1 MNLRHFHLVITLLLG
16 LCTALFWAL
25 AHPEVLSFHEQNQL
39 FLCTTGYLR
48 QSLTVPGGLADWLAE
63 ALVQFFF
70 YPVLGAVLL
79 ALLFM
84 ALQAACRA
92 LSPSSSFLS
101 VVPALLVLFH
111 MGDFDA
117 LLSYPVALVLTVGCF
132 AVTAHS
138 PLWLKA
144 ILTPALVWCA
154 GPVGVLY
161 PVLTLWKQPK
171 QAIILTVLSLVSLFV
186 SFRLLS
192 APRYPAFTLLWG
204 INYHRLVLKVGTA
217 PALQW
222 VIPAVIALLPRLQL
236 LGRRLSVAGRET
248 AARLLPSA
256 DFLLAIGLI
265 LAATLPGPLTRHFYD
280 PSTCAILEQSRLIRR
295 GAWDELLDKAQRWQ
309 HEGLPACRSDEY
321 CTAVNLSLAMTGR
334 LDQHFADY
342 PQTGFTG
349 LLSPNHH
356 DNISGMPTME
366 AFYRMGLISEAM
378 HYAFDMQE
386 SIANYRKSAR
396 LTRRLSECNIILGH
410 YKVADKYLSQ
420 LEQTMFYRSW
430 ARSARQSLASGTA
443 LQHEPWGT
451 LSSYCLPDD
460 AYFRPDHVAVVIRQL
475 CLHNAGNRVARQY
488 LQAYVRLLRQ
498 AQ

>member
-1 MNLRHFHLVITLLLG
+1 MNLRHSHLVITLLLG
-16 LCTALFWAL
+16 LCIALFWAL
-25 AHPEVLSFHEQNQL
+25 AHPEALSFHEQNQL
-39 FLCTTGYLR
+39 FLCTTVYLR
-48 QSLTVPGGLADWLAE
+48 QSLAVPGGLADWLAE

-79 ALLFM
+79 ALMFM

-101 VVPALLVLFH
+101 VVPVLLLLLY
-111 MGDFDA
+111 MGDFDV
-117 LLSYPVALVLTVGCF
+117 LLSYPVAIVLTLGCF
-132 AVTAHS
+132 VFTTQSSLLVKVIA
-138 PLWLKA
+138 
-144 ILTPALVWCA
+144 TPVLVWCV
-154 GPVGVLY
+154 GPVAVLY
-161 PVLTLWKQPK
+161 PVLILWKQRR
-171 QAIILTVLSLVSLFV
+171 QGIILTALCLVSLYV
-186 SFRLLS
+186 SFQLLS
-192 APRYPAFTLLWG
+192 SPRYPAFTLLWG

-222 VIPAVIALLPRLQL
+222 VIPTVIALLPGFHL
-236 LGRRLSVAGRET
+236 LGRHLSAAGRET
-248 AARLLPSA
+248 TARLLPSA
-256 DFLLAIGLI
+256 DFLLALCLI

-280 PSTCAILEQSRLIRR
+280 PSTCAILEQARLIRR

-321 CTAVNLSLAMTGR
+321 CTAVNLSLAITGR

-396 LTRRLSECNIILGH
+396 LTRRLAECNIILGH

-420 LEQTMFYRSW
+420 LEQTLFYRSW
-430 ARSARQSLASGTA
+430 ARSARQSIASGTA

-475 CLHNAGNRVARQY
+475 CLHNAGNSVARQY